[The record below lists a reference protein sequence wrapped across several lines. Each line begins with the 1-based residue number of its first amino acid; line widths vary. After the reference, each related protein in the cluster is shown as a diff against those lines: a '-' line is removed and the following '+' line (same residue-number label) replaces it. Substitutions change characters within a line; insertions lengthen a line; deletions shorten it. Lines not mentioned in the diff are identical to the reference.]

1 MKEPYNTEQK
11 NLRRGGSNQ
20 HSKSKIPGSEDPK
33 LKINVRGIS
42 KGAYLGRSEE
52 TGGRTSSEGAIET
65 G

>member
-1 MKEPYNTEQK
+1 MSEYK
-11 NLRRGGSNQ
+11 NLRRRGSNQ
-20 HSKSKIPGSEDPK
+20 PSKSKIPESEDPK

-42 KGAYLGRSEE
+42 KGANLGRSEE